1 MRFQSTRRQR
11 AALAGAA
18 SIVALAVALGCGG
31 CNTLATAPVA
41 TDSSLVGDWQQ
52 EPASSENF
60 DSKLIEVLKAQRERM
75 RQRRNRGG
83 MGGGMGGGRGYGGP
97 GSEYDPLMLPP
108 DEPEKERTRLA
119 DGLRPPT
126 KLHIAQDPDGVQI
139 TTDTESS
146 REFVPGQTVS
156 RIDTS
161 GASNVTSGWNQG
173 AFVVRAKYTNR
184 SSRSWHYEYEPTSG
198 MLRLDFEAQDPEFG
212 NFKLQTR
219 FRRVT
224 GNAT

>member
-1 MRFQSTRRQR
+1 MRFQSIT
-11 AALAGAA
+11 LL
-18 SIVALAVALGCGG
+18 VVALGCGG
-31 CNTLATAPVA
+31 CNTLATNPVA
-41 TDSSLVGDWQQ
+41 TNSPLVGDWQQ

-60 DSKLIEVLKAQRERM
+60 DAKLSEVLKAQRERM

-83 MGGGMGGGRGYGGP
+83 YGMPGGRGGGYGGP

-119 DGLRPPT
+119 DGLRPPS
-126 KLHIAQDPDGVQI
+126 KLRVAQNPDGVEI
-139 TTDTESS
+139 TADAEPP

-161 GASNVTSGWNQG
+161 GASNVTSGWDQG

-184 SSRSWHYEYEPTSG
+184 SSRSWSYEYETSSG
-198 MLRLDFEAQDPEFG
+198 MLRLDFETQDPEFG
-212 NFKLQTR
+212 SFKLQTR
-219 FRRVT
+219 YRRMT
-224 GNAT
+224 GNATGNSTG

>member
-1 MRFQSTRRQR
+1 MRFQSPRRQR
-11 AALAGAA
+11 AAFPGAA
-18 SIVALAVALGCGG
+18 SVAALVIALGSSG
-31 CNTLATAPVA
+31 CNSLAIAPVA
-41 TDSSLVGDWQQ
+41 TNSSLVGDWQQ

-60 DSKLIEVLKAQRERM
+60 DSKLLEVLKAQRDRV

-83 MGGGMGGGRGYGGP
+83 MGGGRGGGYGGP

-119 DGLRPPT
+119 DGLRPPA
-126 KLHIAQDPDGVQI
+126 KLHIAQDPDGVEI
-139 TTDTESS
+139 TTDTEPP

-156 RIDTS
+156 RIDSS
-161 GASNVTSGWNQG
+161 GAANVSSGWDQG

-184 SSRSWHYEYEPTSG
+184 SSRSWHYEYETASG
-198 MLRLDFEAQDPEFG
+198 MLRLDFETQDPEFG
-212 NFKLQTR
+212 SFKLQTR